1 MCAANGLI
9 TEMLTPPAD
18 STQRFSTRV
27 SNYARFRPSYP
38 SEVVDLLKRE
48 CGLSS
53 NSAVADIA
61 SGTGLFT
68 RMLLETGSQVF
79 GVEPNPEMRAAGERY
94 LSKFSHFKSIDGT
107 AEATTLAGHSIDIV
121 TAAQAAHWFDQTKAS
136 MEFLRILKPGG
147 WLVLLWN
154 EPRKDATPFL
164 RAYED
169 LLIRYGSDYEKIR
182 NERTN
187 MRGEPFLSRSKSSEK
202 TFEMIQQFDY
212 AGLEGRLLSSSYA
225 PQPGEPTH
233 EAMLQDLRL
242 IFDQYQVDG
251 KIRFEYDTRVFY
263 GHMS

>member
-1 MCAANGLI
+1 VA
-9 TEMLTPPAD
+9 
-18 STQRFSTRV
+18 
-27 SNYARFRPSYP
+27 NYARFRPGYP
-38 SEVVDLLKRE
+38 PEVVDLLKRE

-53 NSAVADIA
+53 NSVVADIA

-68 RMLLETGSQVF
+68 RMLLETGSKVV
-79 GVEPNPEMRAAGERY
+79 GVEPNPEMRAAGEHY
-94 LSKFSHFKSIDGT
+94 LSKFPYFKSIDGT
-107 AEATTLAGHSIDIV
+107 AEVTTLAGHSIDVV
-121 TAAQAAHWFDQTKAS
+121 TAAQAAHWFDQTRSRA
-136 MEFLRILKPGG
+136 EFLRILKPGG

-164 RAYED
+164 RAYEE

-187 MRGEPFLSRSKSSEK
+187 MRGESFFSRSKSSEK

-225 PQPGEPTH
+225 PQQGEPTQ
-233 EAMLQDLRL
+233 EPMLQDLHL

-251 KIRFEYDTRVFY
+251 KVRFEYDTRVFY